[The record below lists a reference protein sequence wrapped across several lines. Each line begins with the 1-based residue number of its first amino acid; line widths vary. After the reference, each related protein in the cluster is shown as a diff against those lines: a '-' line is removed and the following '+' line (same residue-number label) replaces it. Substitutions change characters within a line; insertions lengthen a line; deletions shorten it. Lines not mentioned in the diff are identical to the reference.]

1 MSPPRLPTI
10 TGRGSTSVPL
20 AGIRATG
27 ERVRVA
33 RCTPSV
39 QRVRQ
44 LPAFANPDLD
54 AARGCALAIRRRTR
68 APPTTPSTRRS
79 MPGCRCPTCSRSSAS
94 APSRGLVGTIDN
106 LAGRVKLD
114 GYLQP
119 RAWQAGSGGSRSMGF
134 GKQIGSGKAPR
145 RARPLR
151 EGPSSRVRHALS
163 PSEDPLRNEVE
174 RGSAHA

>member
-1 MSPPRLPTI
+1 MP
-10 TGRGSTSVPL
+10 GVPV
-20 AGIRATG
+20 RAT
-27 ERVRVA
+27 R
-33 RCTPSV
+33 PSAASL
-39 QRVRQ
+39 RE
-44 LPAFANPDLD
+44 PDLD

-68 APPTTPSTRRS
+68 VAAVYALARELVH
-79 MPGCRCPTCSRSSAS
+79 SRGEVANDTVNPALDAGLSVSDVLEVVGECTFA
-94 APSRGLVGTIDN
+94 GLVGTIDN
-106 LAGRVKLD
+106 LAGRVELN